1 MLIDLAR
8 VTWPWIAPEV
18 DSRELLLMRAA
29 AGDVDTVLIG
39 GEVVLSGGRPTRFD
53 VDEVGREAARM
64 VSAQAYR
71 SEDADLIERL
81 RPHVEAYYQAWRV
94 PDLTPYTVYNARA

>member
-29 AGDVDTVLIG
+29 TGDVDTVLIG

-64 VSAQAYR
+64 VNAQAYR
-71 SEDADLIERL
+71 SEDAELIERL
-81 RPHVEAYYQAWRV
+81 RPNVEAYYQAWRI
-94 PDLTPYTVYNARA
+94 PDLMPFTVYNARG